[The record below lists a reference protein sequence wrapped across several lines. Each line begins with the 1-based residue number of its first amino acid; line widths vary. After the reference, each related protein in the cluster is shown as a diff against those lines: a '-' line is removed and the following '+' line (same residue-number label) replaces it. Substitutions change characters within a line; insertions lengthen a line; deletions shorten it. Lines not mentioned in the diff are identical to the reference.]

1 MAEGEG
7 ETSPSLEPWAE
18 GGRSPKECTEALSE
32 LRGGRGSGFPGWD
45 WKGCLKEDGGGR
57 RRRIESSPG
66 VSEKGDSAEGDL
78 RNFLRLVKLGGFD
91 KVGDWRAGMG
101 VAGKRSRSGS
111 ECSELEERDV
121 EDQEERL
128 ADVIKGGRGGAKEA

>member
-7 ETSPSLEPWAE
+7 ETSPSLKPWAE
-18 GGRSPKECTEALSE
+18 EGRSPKECTEALSE

-66 VSEKGDSAEGDL
+66 GYSSEGDL
-78 RNFLRLVKLGGFD
+78 RNFFRLVRLGGLD
-91 KVGDWRAGMG
+91 KVGGWRAGME
-101 VAGKRSRSGS
+101 VARERSRSGS
-111 ECSELEERDV
+111 ECSELEERVV
-121 EDQEERL
+121 EDEEERM
-128 ADVIKGGRGGAKEA
+128 AAVIKGGRGGAKEA